1 MTAPTRP
8 ALVRDQLA
16 ALAPVRI
23 RKLFATEAFFH
34 GERMFAVLGGDAVI
48 LRLPEPLR
56 SESLAAG
63 GARPF
68 LSEHLALMHGWVEV
82 PYAGDLAQLIRL
94 AQAAHAA
101 AGRGRKPAKRRF
113 RRAAHRRGTA

>member
-1 MTAPTRP
+1 MTAPTRL

-23 RKLFATEAFFH
+23 RKLFATGACFP
-34 GERMFAVLGGDAVI
+34 GERMCAVLGGDSLT
-48 LRLPEPLR
+48 LRPPVPLR

-63 GARPF
+63 GVRPF

-94 AQAAHAA
+94 AQADEL
-101 AGRGRKPAKRRF
+101 RQ
-113 RRAAHRRGTA
+113 

>member
-1 MTAPTRP
+1 MLAPTRL

-34 GERMFAVLGGDAVI
+34 GERMFAVLGGDSLI
-48 LRLPEPLR
+48 LRLSEPLR
-56 SESLAAG
+56 SESLAG
-63 GARPF
+63 GGVRPF

-82 PYAGDLAQLIRL
+82 PYAGDLPQLVRL
-94 AQAAHAA
+94 AHAAHAA

>member
-1 MTAPTRP
+1 MTAPTRL

-16 ALAPVRI
+16 ALAPIRI

-34 GERMFAVLGGDAVI
+34 GERMFAVLGEESLI

-63 GARPF
+63 GVRPF

-82 PYAGDLAQLIRL
+82 PYAGDLAQIIRL
-94 AQAAHAA
+94 AQAAHGA